1 MARQADPLVDAQ
13 PHFQRYRRAEEALWE
28 HYGLEPTEQ
37 FIDLHSPR
45 VRLRVVEVGSGDPI
59 VFVGG
64 TGGTGPYW
72 APLVREL
79 AGFRCIMVD
88 RPGWGLSS
96 SIDYSIGEYKTVVAE
111 MLRGT
116 LDALGLEQSHVA
128 GASIGDNW
136 ALGFAARHP
145 SRVDRVVL
153 LGGGPVAAD
162 SHPPTFIRLL
172 ASPLGALIVRIP
184 QTSKRAHKILRGQGH
199 GPSLDAGRMDAF
211 ITWRVAFER
220 DTNSMRHE
228 RDMVRALV
236 RGHRFG
242 PGLTF
247 DDHEL
252 ETIEQPTLAVHG
264 TADPT
269 GTVYTWK
276 RVVSKLPRG
285 ELHLIDGAGHLS
297 WFDDAKEVGG
307 LVRGFLSG
315 AETTSPPDG

>member
-45 VRLRVVEVGSGDPI
+45 VRLRLLEVGSGDPI

-96 SIDYSIGEYKTVVAE
+96 SIDYSIGEYKTVVAD

-116 LDALGLEQSHVA
+116 LDALGIEQSHVA

-136 ALGFAARHP
+136 ALGLAARHP
-145 SRVDRVVL
+145 SRVDRAVL
-153 LGGGPVAAD
+153 TPGGGPVAAD

-184 QTSKRAHKILRGQGH
+184 QTSQRAHKILRGLGH
-199 GPSLDAGRMDAF
+199 GASLDAGRMDAF

-220 DTNSMRHE
+220 GHQLDATRARH
-228 RDMVRALV
+228 
-236 RGHRFG
+236 G
-242 PGLTF
+242 PCARPWPQFRTGTDI

-252 ETIEQPTLAVHG
+252 EAIEQPTLAVLG

-269 GTVYTWK
+269 GTVDTWK
-276 RVVSKLPRG
+276 RVVSTLPRG

-297 WFDDAKEVGG
+297 WFDDGKEVGG

-315 AETTSPPDG
+315 A